1 LYDVESFEFK
11 IILSFTKNRSS
22 KFDYYFLYKVPNR
35 AGFHQAKLLGEF
47 KTGGS
52 FENNAITGATISPDA
67 SKVLLYVIVRFG
79 FSKLHFR

>member
-1 LYDVESFEFK
+1 MV
-11 IILSFTKNRSS
+11 
-22 KFDYYFLYKVPNR
+22 LYKVPNR

-67 SKVLLYVIVRFG
+67 SKVLLLCQFG